1 MTETS
6 LSSAPRGSTQSQSLA
21 QQGSE
26 MTKQGALQLRD
37 QIDERTSEAGEQV
50 RSFADAL
57 RRTGREL
64 QSRPGSEGI
73 TRLSDGLADRLER
86 MGGYL
91 ERVRSEELVRDAER
105 FARKRPWLVSATAAA
120 VGLAASRLL
129 KASSESRYDE
139 SNGDG
144 GSGSSWQPASHRTGS
159 SESDPLS
166 TATPGSAAD

>member
-1 MTETS
+1 VTETS

-21 QQGSE
+21 QQGSGP
-26 MTKQGALQLRD
+26 KQGALQLRD

-64 QSRPGSEGI
+64 SRPGTEGM
-73 TRLSDGLADRLER
+73 TKLSGGLADRLER